1 MCGARRSGYLFM
13 LAGGMFLLAASLGR
27 EAPLYGLAAAF
38 VALGASRVR
47 RARRH

>member
-13 LAGGMFLLAASLGR
+13 LAGGMFLLAYLGR